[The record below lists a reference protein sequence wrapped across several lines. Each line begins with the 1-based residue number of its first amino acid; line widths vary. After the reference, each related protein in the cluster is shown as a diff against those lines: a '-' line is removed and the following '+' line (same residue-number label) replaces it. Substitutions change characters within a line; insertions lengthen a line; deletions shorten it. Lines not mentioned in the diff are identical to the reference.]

1 LLLLFHPISIFQF
14 CSNEKT
20 KKLCI
25 NHFVVFWRRV
35 LLTPMVVI
43 VIPPHIWFVLTYSSS
58 LDGVYLVVRCDFGL
72 KLLFFSFFL
81 SFFSFSFLDCV
92 LDIQKIISVLQFI
105 FSFNSVPLLLFA
117 IVLFTMIISN
127 WILFRFYPYL
137 FDFFN
142 LF

>member
-1 LLLLFHPISIFQF
+1 
-14 CSNEKT
+14 
-20 KKLCI
+20 
-25 NHFVVFWRRV
+25 
-35 LLTPMVVI
+35 
-43 VIPPHIWFVLTYSSS
+43 
-58 LDGVYLVVRCDFGL
+58 
-72 KLLFFSFFL
+72 LLFFSFFL